1 MNEVFQAALNFS
13 NYKQTLAVQ
22 RQELKEKIAAKLT
35 YGING
40 GLFKI
45 DQTLL
50 NFVQGL
56 CSMQRIE
63 NIVLLDSNENPILI
77 EDLEKFREEIF
88 DRYFTSTLE
97 YYNEYKELSK
107 KRSVEKLLDD

>member
-1 MNEVFQAALNFS
+1 MNEVFEQALNFS
-13 NYKQTLAVQ
+13 NYRQTFAIQKKTLS
-22 RQELKEKIAAKLT
+22 EKIDAKLT
-35 YGING
+35 YGFSG

-50 NFVQGL
+50 NFVQNL
-56 CSMQRIE
+56 CNMQRTE
-63 NIVLLDSNENPILI
+63 NIVILDTKKSPILI
-77 EDLEKFREEIF
+77 EDLESFREEIF

-107 KRSVEKLLDD
+107 KRSVERLIDE

>member
-1 MNEVFQAALNFS
+1 MNEVFQSALNFS

-22 RQELKEKIAAKLT
+22 RQELKEKISAKLT
-35 YGING
+35 YGYNG

-45 DQTLL
+45 NQTLL
-50 NFVQGL
+50 NFVQSL
-56 CSMQRIE
+56 CSMQRTE
-63 NIVLLDSNENPILI
+63 NIVLMDSNENPVLV
-77 EDLEKFREEIF
+77 EDLESFREEIF

-107 KRSVEKLLDD
+107 KRSVEKLLDE